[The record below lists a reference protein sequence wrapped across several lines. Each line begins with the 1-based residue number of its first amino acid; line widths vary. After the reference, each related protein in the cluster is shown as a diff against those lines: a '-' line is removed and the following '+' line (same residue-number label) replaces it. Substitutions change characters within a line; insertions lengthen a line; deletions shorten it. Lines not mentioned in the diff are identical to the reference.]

1 MRQICEKC
9 HYPSSTCICSFVK
22 VISTKHKIHV
32 LQHYKETKHAKNT
45 VRLARLA
52 IQDIELSVIKT
63 NDDVTQIYQQLR
75 NKKICV
81 LYPSK
86 CSRVLNK
93 ERLAFKNANYDE
105 IIFIDGTWKQ
115 TKGIFNR
122 LAQQCH
128 IEPWELDNAELPHYY
143 IRKSPIKE
151 GMSTLEAIASV
162 LETVEELDVS
172 TLYSLLKGF
181 QSHWQGPQKN
191 PA

>member
-1 MRQICEKC
+1 MRQKCEKC
-9 HYPSSTCICSFVK
+9 DYPISTCVCKFIK
-22 VISTKHKIHV
+22 TISTENKIHI
-32 LQHYKETKHAKNT
+32 LQHYKEVNHAKNT
-45 VRLARLA
+45 VRLALLA
-52 IQDIELSVIKT
+52 IPNIQLSVIKT
-63 NDDVTQIYQQLR
+63 NDDIVKITNKLKQ
-75 NKKICV
+75 KKICV
-81 LYPSK
+81 LYPNK

-122 LAQQCH
+122 LTEQCDVDS
-128 IEPWELDNAELPHYY
+128 WELDNAELPHYY

-172 TLYSLLKGF
+172 ALYSLLQGF